1 MLDIAVSYQDC
12 RDINFAAVR
21 NVRCFPALGN
31 HCRRPMQVTW
41 VIYFSQTVAR
51 VVARVVTSKVG
62 RAAKT
67 SRRRRGTRTR
77 EVQRSRRVAR
87 DLSQD
92 AIMANRHSAYS
103 SLQSEDEEA
112 SYYSAPSRVVHRMPS
127 DVTDYGDGYLAARP
141 LSGGTSGSS
150 VSSRSLPEPPQV
162 RTYVYLNLS

>member
-1 MLDIAVSYQDC
+1 MYTEVTRIRKPDPHVHEGDPNPVHTEVAKMAVFGSDICADLSGSC
-12 RDINFAAVR
+12 
-21 NVRCFPALGN
+21 
-31 HCRRPMQVTW
+31 
-41 VIYFSQTVAR
+41 
-51 VVARVVTSKVG
+51 
-62 RAAKT
+62 
-67 SRRRRGTRTR
+67 RRRRCTRTR

-127 DVTDYGDGYLAARP
+127 DVTDYGDGYLAPRP
-141 LSGGTSGSS
+141 LSGVSGTSGSS